1 MSSIHEL
8 NDPASNTIGVRTS
21 PEPSEVFRQI
31 FALSMA
37 SNALYTSNGIQD
49 DLLQCIQTKL
59 PGIVSAISGQWTV
72 VWGPV
77 IWKAAPDDE
86 ETGPSN
92 TWFIA
97 HSPSV
102 LFDDG
107 KEREAYV
114 IAIAGTNAKAG
125 SGGWEQNLGVDRVV
139 DFPAWVTSGITQ
151 PPVPVDRVSVVPDGT
166 YVANGTA
173 TGVHIL
179 LSEHSPP
186 GSASAGLTLYEYL
199 TGIIASEST
208 RVVFTGHS
216 LGGALSPTLAL
227 ALARSGALKG
237 KALVYPT
244 AGPSPGN
251 GSFANLFAET
261 FPTSPSTTPET
272 RYAVWNRNIINSLD
286 IVPQAWCTNPTLS
299 PAQNMDNIPPIYGV
313 PVIEYV
319 QQITSLLKF
328 SAISSDTVYIPLQS
342 CILPGIKPQTVPETE
357 TEFMRVALDQHMA
370 FYSGVF
376 GVEAPELDCKK
387 LTKKTEEEM
396 FLEFP
401 VIGDIEWGKEHRAE
415 VEAAV
420 SALQGE

>member
-1 MSSIHEL
+1 
-8 NDPASNTIGVRTS
+8 
-21 PEPSEVFRQI
+21 
-31 FALSMA
+31 MA
-37 SNALYTSNGIQD
+37 SNALYKLKGRRD
-49 DLLQCIQTKL
+49 ALLHCIQTKL

-72 VWGPV
+72 LRRN
-77 IWKAAPDDE
+77 DE

-107 KEREAYV
+107 KEHEAYV
-114 IAIAGTNAKAG
+114 IAIAGTNANAG
-125 SGGWEQNLGVDRVV
+125 SGGWEENLGVGEVV

-151 PPVPVDRVSVVPDGT
+151 PPVPVNYVDVVPAGT

-173 TGVHIL
+173 TGVHTL
-179 LSEHSPP
+179 LSECCLQ

-199 TGIIASEST
+199 TGITASEST

-237 KALVYPT
+237 EALVYAT

-251 GSFANLFAET
+251 SGFANLFAET
-261 FPTSPSTTPET
+261 FPTSPSTCPET
-272 RYAVWNRNIINSLD
+272 PYAVWNRNIINSLD
-286 IVPQAWCTNPTLS
+286 IVPQAWCTNPILS
-299 PAQNMDNIPPIYGV
+299 PAQNMNNIPPIYGV
-313 PVIEYV
+313 PVIPLV
-319 QQITSLLKF
+319 AAVIFGLKL
-328 SAISSDTVYIPLQS
+328 SANRSRTVYIPLQS
-342 CILPGIKPQTVPETE
+342 CILSGIKPQTVPGTK
-357 TEFMRVALDQHMA
+357 TAFMHDALDQHTT
-370 FYSGVF
+370 FYTGVF
-376 GVEAPELDCKK
+376 GVGSPELECDK

-396 FLEFP
+396 FLEYP
-401 VIGDIEWGKEHRAE
+401 VIGDIKWVEEHPAE
-415 VEAAV
+415 VEVAV